1 MFWHQAGAPPCDLL
15 QIPAAK
21 RIALGINCVSQERR
35 IFSQLTVE
43 ENLHIAR
50 QAVEESEA
58 MNSSDIYRLFPQLFV
73 LRQAKGVALSEENQ
87 HQLALASALVTRPRL
102 LILDE
107 PTRGTGQAYI
117 HKLGNLIVRLSR
129 AWHHHY
135 ARGAE
140 PAVHSSGRRL
150 LLLVT
155 SWPQRGSRANNTIQ
169 RPANQRLVDA
179 RDKTLRSI

>member
-1 MFWHQAGAPPCDLL
+1 MFWHQAGAPPSDLL

-73 LRQAKGVALSEENQ
+73 LRQAKG
-87 HQLALASALVTRPRL
+87 
-102 LILDE
+102 
-107 PTRGTGQAYI
+107 
-117 HKLGNLIVRLSR
+117 
-129 AWHHHY
+129 
-135 ARGAE
+135 
-140 PAVHSSGRRL
+140 
-150 LLLVT
+150 
-155 SWPQRGSRANNTIQ
+155 
-169 RPANQRLVDA
+169 
-179 RDKTLRSI
+179 

>member
-50 QAVEESEA
+50 RAVEESEA

-107 PTRGTGQAYI
+107 PTRGTG
-117 HKLGNLIVRLSR
+117 
-129 AWHHHY
+129 
-135 ARGAE
+135 
-140 PAVHSSGRRL
+140 GRIS
-150 LLLVT
+150 T
-155 SWPQRGSRANNTIQ
+155 NWESDCEAKP
-169 RPANQRLVDA
+169 
-179 RDKTLRSI
+179 